1 MDEEQAGQPITLI
14 EAARIYPL
22 AYATLAQAAREGRI
36 AARQSGAT
44 WITSRAAIEAAIESG
59 RLRPR
64 RVSNEN
70 GAG

>member
-1 MDEEQAGQPITLI
+1 MDEEQAQPITLA

-36 AARQSGAT
+36 EARQSGAT
-44 WITSRAAIEAAIESG
+44 WITSRAAIGAAIGSG

-64 RVSNEN
+64 RGSN
-70 GAG
+70 AG